1 MAGLKSAGELAMELD
16 IAETQLEA
24 MEVVNDRMIK
34 ENIEMQQEVFL
45 FFSSLRHD
53 FHVLDVFFIIFGVI
67 KCI

>member
-53 FHVLDVFFIIFGVI
+53 FYVLDVFFIIFCVI